1 MVMVTI
7 FLYFEQKFCI
17 FEKKKSIKASEM
29 RSDGEN
35 WILRDYNAKDNFF
48 TGSTGIRGHGR
59 KEKDSLKFKGSIER
73 RTKNRK

>member
-1 MVMVTI
+1 MR
-7 FLYFEQKFCI
+7 
-17 FEKKKSIKASEM
+17 